1 METSVDN
8 GSENPTQIQTKDDT
22 ETFIDPNTTSKSF
35 INFLK
40 GFQELNRTKGQPA
53 NVFSSNISRKYVN
66 MKLSRSSW

>member
-22 ETFIDPNTTSKSF
+22 ETFIDPNTTGKSF

-40 GFQELNRTKGQPA
+40 GFQELNETKGQPA
-53 NVFSSNISRKYVN
+53 NVFSSIISRKYVN